1 MPEGSSRYNR
11 NDENT
16 FDRLIDSTA
25 KIHQTTNSKCNIIL
39 CGDFNSRTTLADY
52 VPYDAAIDELGL
64 PDDYIPDS
72 FILVLHKIKAR
83 ITNGQLFIDMCRQTG
98 LRILNG
104 RVGNDLTIG
113 KCTFVGSRGSSLI
126 DYVLA
131 SEDIFMFLQ

>member
-1 MPEGSSRYNR
+1 
-11 NDENT
+11 
-16 FDRLIDSTA
+16 
-25 KIHQTTNSKCNIIL
+25 
-39 CGDFNSRTTLADY
+39 
-52 VPYDAAIDELGL
+52 
-64 PDDYIPDS
+64 
-72 FILVLHKIKAR
+72 
-83 ITNGQLFIDMCRQTG
+83 MCRQNG